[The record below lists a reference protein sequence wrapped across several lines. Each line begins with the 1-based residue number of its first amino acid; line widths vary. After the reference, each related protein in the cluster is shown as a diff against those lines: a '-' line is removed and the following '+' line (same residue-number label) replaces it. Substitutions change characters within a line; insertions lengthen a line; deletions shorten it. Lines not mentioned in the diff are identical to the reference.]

1 MARSIMGRWR
11 HIGHDPAIR
20 CIESIYLPLLVG
32 TAQPAPRRE
41 RARSTRRRSSGCPP
55 TARAADLG
63 PTLHRRSAAAATLS
77 PMAFEPS
84 SLRGVG
90 PGVIDHRL
98 ARRALITEYRKGRLA
113 RHQVCDAHPELM
125 RAARSIGQATQTDC
139 PICED
144 HKLVLVTYAFGPR
157 LPKHGRCISNIRDLQ
172 ELNRRSEQYS
182 AYVVEVCPSCTWHH
196 LLRVLPI
203 GGRRDRRRSGTG

>member
-1 MARSIMGRWR
+1 MPSGVSGAR
-11 HIGHDPAIR
+11 DLDAIR
-20 CIESIYLPLLVG
+20 PRPRGWPGGATGSG
-32 TAQPAPRRE
+32 RAPTSG
-41 RARSTRRRSSGCPP
+41 ATRPRPP
-55 TARAADLG
+55 
-63 PTLHRRSAAAATLS
+63 AAAATLS

-98 ARRALITEYRKGRLA
+98 ARRSLINEYRRGRLA
-113 RHQVCDAHPELM
+113 QHQVCDAHPELM
-125 RAARSIGQATQTDC
+125 RAARSIGQPTETDC
-139 PICED
+139 PICEA

-182 AYVVEVCPSCTWHH
+182 AYVVEVCPSCSWHH
-196 LLRVLPI
+196 LLRVLPL